1 MKSTGLLLICIVF
14 LVAISLRLYDCT
26 TPPEKFMDETFHVP
40 AAAHYWE
47 TGQFEPDHWEHPPL
61 RPIILYGFLQVFGD
75 TPYGWRMRNILFG
88 SLAAVLTYLFA
99 LGASGNRKTALMAGL
114 LLATDPL
121 HIVLSRFT
129 FCEIYSASFFL
140 AAVVL
145 FQWHRQRSSW
155 LIMSAIL
162 IGCAMSTKWYYFPAW
177 FLLYLFA
184 MHENKNYRSPGN
196 IVFITCTYLL
206 IPFSVYTMVFYPWFG
221 RGYSIAEFVEFVTN
235 VFTSI
240 QQYTADNY
248 MAGLVFLTHLSPT
261 EWFIKSIV
269 VGEGRYFGNNTGE
282 FILFTNNMPVWI
294 FTIPSM
300 VAVLACAAR
309 KRSLNL
315 AMPALLFCGSYMM
328 YLFVKRPSFLYSV
341 VPLLPYS
348 FTLIAYAITQLSE
361 RYSNR
366 IYSVALAVTLGWNL
380 FLYPLV
386 TYKKI
391 YVAPYRYILN
401 SKDIQVR

>member
-1 MKSTGLLLICIVF
+1 MFCMVF
-14 LVAISLRLYDCT
+14 LVAFGLRLYDCT

-40 AAAHYWE
+40 AAVHYWE

-61 RPIILYGFLQVFGD
+61 RPVILYGFLQVFGD
-75 TPYGWRMRNILFG
+75 NPYGWRMRNILFG
-88 SLAAVLTYLFA
+88 SLAAALTCLFA

-129 FCEIYSASFFL
+129 FCEIYSACFFL

-145 FQWHRQRSSW
+145 FQYHRQRSTW

-162 IGCAMSTKWYYFPAW
+162 IGCAMATKWYYFPAW

-184 MHENKNYRSPGN
+184 MYENNNYRSPGN

-221 RGYSIAEFVEFVTN
+221 RGYSIAEFVEFVVN

-240 QQYTADNY
+240 QQYTAENY

-261 EWFIKSIV
+261 EWFIKPIV
-269 VGEGRYFGNNTGE
+269 VGEGRYFGNNMGQ
-282 FILFTNNMPVWI
+282 FILFTNNLPVWI

-300 VAVLACAAR
+300 VVVLVSAVR

-341 VPLLPYS
+341 VPMLPYA
-348 FTLIAYAITQLSE
+348 FTLIACTTMQFAE
-361 RYSNR
+361 RYSR
-366 IYSVALAVTLGWNL
+366 RFCSVALVVMLGWNL

-391 YVAPYRYILN
+391 YVTPYRYILN